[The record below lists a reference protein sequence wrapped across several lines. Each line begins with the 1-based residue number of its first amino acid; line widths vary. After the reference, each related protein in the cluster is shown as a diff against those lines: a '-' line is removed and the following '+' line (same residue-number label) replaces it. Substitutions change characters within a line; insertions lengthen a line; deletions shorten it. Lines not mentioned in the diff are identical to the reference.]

1 MIIAGQV
8 KYIYPF
14 SYAMMIAGQVKYI
27 YPFSQPVSDFGVQ
40 VSAILIG
47 VNFVRVLSEIKIR
60 SCS

>member
-1 MIIAGQV
+1 MI
-8 KYIYPF
+8 
-14 SYAMMIAGQVKYI
+14 IAGQVKYI